1 MRDYNEFKKET
12 DREFKEGDYIFKKA
26 FVRGIIILVLIVA
39 ILGGLGL
46 GYKKIYIDANR
57 QIFKHSITY
66 TESAA
71 QFLAKEYKEYQDS
84 EDETDRNSIME
95 YVRMRYPNLDSSE
108 IENREL
114 RNFYSQCLKGGN

>member
-12 DREFKEGDYIFKKA
+12 NRQFKEGDYFLKKA

-39 ILGGLGL
+39 ILGALGL
-46 GYKKIYIDANR
+46 GYKKLYIDANR

-71 QFLAKEYKEYQDS
+71 QFLAKEYREYQEADN
-84 EDETDRNSIME
+84 EADRNAIMQ
-95 YVRMRYPNLDSSE
+95 YVVNRYPNLSLSE
-108 IENREL
+108 IENREF
-114 RNFYSQCLKGGN
+114 RNFYSQCIKGGN